1 MLGSKIKTALQ
12 ASILFTFG
20 FWLLFFFSEGE
31 LFSFFLI
38 VVFLY
43 CLFGNVIYGIPV
55 SLLSEFLTRN
65 LAVWRFP
72 ASAFFHTFLAALTY
86 FIMEGF
92 AYYAVIAA
100 VLFFLVDEWR
110 KWDREM
116 PGGRRITLNT
126 AGLLIACLLPAGFFW
141 MLQQAD
147 LEEKTND
154 LYLIPKG
161 YAGQVRI
168 VHEIENAPAPET
180 EGEYDVF
187 RVNDRGYAITSLPQ
201 SEGYIEDLY
210 YYVDDKG
217 KREPIPDSCISHG
230 GAGGVQGDGYD
241 YSYTYFS
248 VGCEEDIAGQGNGPG
263 IEDILYEEGLINQ
276 TFD

>member
-72 ASAFFHTFLAALTY
+72 ASAFIHTFLAAVTY
-86 FIMEGF
+86 FIVEGF

-110 KWDREM
+110 KWHR
-116 PGGRRITLNT
+116 
-126 AGLLIACLLPAGFFW
+126 LPAPGRV
-141 MLQQAD
+141 LLD
-147 LEEKTND
+147 
-154 LYLIPKG
+154 
-161 YAGQVRI
+161 
-168 VHEIENAPAPET
+168 APAGRT
-180 EGEYDVF
+180 G
-187 RVNDRGYAITSLPQ
+187 RKNS
-201 SEGYIEDLY
+201 
-210 YYVDDKG
+210 
-217 KREPIPDSCISHG
+217 
-230 GAGGVQGDGYD
+230 
-241 YSYTYFS
+241 
-248 VGCEEDIAGQGNGPG
+248 
-263 IEDILYEEGLINQ
+263 
-276 TFD
+276 

>member
-1 MLGSKIKTALQ
+1 MLGFKIKTALQ

-20 FWLLFFFSEGE
+20 FWLLFFLSEGE

-38 VVFLY
+38 MIFFY
-43 CLFGNVIYGIPV
+43 CFFGNVIYGVPV
-55 SLLSEFLTRN
+55 SLLSEVFTKN
-65 LAVWRFP
+65 LAIWRFP
-72 ASAFFHTFLAALTY
+72 AAAFIHTILAAVTY

-92 AYYAVIAA
+92 AFYILIAS

-116 PGGRRITLNT
+116 PGGWRIALNA
-126 AGLLIACLLPAGFFW
+126 AGLLIACLLPMGGFR

-147 LEEKTND
+147 LEEKTHD

-168 VHEIENAPAPET
+168 VHEIENAPVPVT
-180 EGEYDVF
+180 EGKYDVF

-201 SEGYIEDLY
+201 SKGYIDDLY
-210 YYVDDKG
+210 YYVDKKG
-217 KREPIPDSCISHG
+217 KREAISESCISYG
-230 GAGGVQGDGYD
+230 GSGGVQGDGYE

-248 VGCEEDIAGQGNGPG
+248 VGCDENMDDQGTSPG